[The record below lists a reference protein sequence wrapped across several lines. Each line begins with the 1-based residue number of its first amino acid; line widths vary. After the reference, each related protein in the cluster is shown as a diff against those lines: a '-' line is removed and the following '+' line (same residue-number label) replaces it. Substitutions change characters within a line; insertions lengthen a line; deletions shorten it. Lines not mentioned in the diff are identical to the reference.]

1 MNLAIAMHDQAH
13 VKAIAT
19 ALRYPFAADPAI
31 ANSIQGA
38 ILEAMQA
45 VTPKFEARKTYVDHA
60 QKRDR
65 EAQHQ
70 FILAKIKKLLA
81 ERPGLTSREIGAA
94 LGMNAGTLR
103 NWLDRIRARGD
114 LAKVY
119 HGNIGTRYYLHG
131 HVAQ

>member
-1 MNLAIAMHDQAH
+1 MNLAIAMHDHAH
-13 VKAIAT
+13 VKEIAT

-31 ANSIQGA
+31 ANGIQGA

-70 FILAKIKKLLA
+70 FVLAKIKPLLA
-81 ERPGLTSREIGAA
+81 GRPGLTSREISEA

-114 LAKVY
+114 LATVY

-131 HVAQ
+131 QVAQ